1 MKLENAFKNTILLH
15 LAAFAGSLISAFYPS
30 EQIEKVTEI
39 LDQSNW
45 YADNEGSYFALWL
58 IIIVII
64 IAYFYGL
71 YGIYNFKKKGKSIFT
86 YTLIAL
92 TLSTLFLGDFAYT
105 SFIMFFY
112 EVNCLTSGALLV
124 FLHFSNLSKKF
135 K

>member
-1 MKLENAFKNTILLH
+1 LH

-30 EQIEKVTEI
+30 EQIERATEI

-45 YADNEGSYFALWL
+45 YADNEGSYFALWF
-58 IIIVII
+58 IVTLII

-71 YGIYNFKKKGKSIFT
+71 YGIYYFKKKGKSIFT

-92 TLSTLFLGDFAYT
+92 TLVTLFLGDYAYT
-105 SFIMFFY
+105 SFDTFFY
-112 EVNCLTSGALLV
+112 EVNCLTFGALLF